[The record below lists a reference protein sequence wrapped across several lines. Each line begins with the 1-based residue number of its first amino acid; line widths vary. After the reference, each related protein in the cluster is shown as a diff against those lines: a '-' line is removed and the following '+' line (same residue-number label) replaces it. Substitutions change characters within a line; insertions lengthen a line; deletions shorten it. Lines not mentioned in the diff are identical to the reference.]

1 MRNRMKQGSIHQ
13 MAIARGLLNAK
24 TMEKLEKRRIALL
37 LLILAVSIYLSCLA
51 ISSNQVFPI
60 NSISQ
65 IPFLHF

>member
-1 MRNRMKQGSIHQ
+1 

-65 IPFLHF
+65 IPF